1 MKKITTAALFLM
13 LTGTAFAQEGR
24 VGINTTDPKTTFD
37 VNGKI
42 DGSGKL
48 LTTDITGMQ
57 APRLTRAEL
66 TAKGDVLY
74 GADQKGALV
83 YITDVTAG
91 DALTQRINITAA
103 GYYYFDGAV
112 WQKMASASEADF
124 TNDAWVND
132 APNTMVK
139 LGTLS
144 DGTTAR
150 PAGRE
155 FVILDTGNVG
165 IGTTAPNSNAI
176 LDLSAT
182 NKAILLPRLANKAN
196 ISSPVNGMVI
206 YDTGKH
212 CYRGYANGAWVNITT
227 CPATVTVAS
236 PTYQG
241 TSVIS
246 TTGIGYNGEN
256 VPTASTITVQV
267 TTDEPTAYNLSA
279 THPGTGLVYSAT
291 GNFAA
296 AGTYPVVL
304 QNNGAAIPWATFGV
318 LTMPLT
324 GASNS
329 INLVPRIDIKSIPAS
344 ATAVVDVTYGTQ
356 KWMDRNLGA
365 RRVATAIDDVLSYG
379 NHYQWGRP
387 ADGHEISVWDGATP
401 TSGRGFHN
409 ATKLEDLA
417 TSVTPGHPN
426 FILTN
431 AKATSYDWL
440 AKQADPDR
448 WATAN
453 QGPCPAGYHVP
464 TDAQWAI
471 ADAFNGGALVN
482 GGATVGWDNNTETY
496 NSALKLPSAGY
507 RNRFNGLLNLQG
519 SDGIYWSSTVSGSDA
534 RGLGFDS
541 TAASTGNDNRAFG
554 FTVRCLK
561 D

>member
-24 VGINTTDPKTTFD
+24 VGINTETPKTTFD
-37 VNGKI
+37 VNGKK

-48 LTTDITGMQ
+48 LTTDVTGMQ
-57 APRLTRAEL
+57 APRLSRAEL
-66 TAKGDVLY
+66 TAKGNVLY
-74 GADQKGALV
+74 GADQKGALI

-112 WQKMASASEADF
+112 WQKMASASEADI

-132 APNTMVK
+132 APKTMVK

-144 DGTTAR
+144 NGTSAR
-150 PAGRE
+150 PTGRE

-176 LDLSAT
+176 LDLSST
-182 NKAILLPRLANKAN
+182 NKVILLPRLASIAN
-196 ISSPVNGMVI
+196 ITSPVDGMVF
-206 YDTGKH
+206 YHSVQK
-212 CYRGYANGAWVNITT
+212 CFKGYANGAWVNITT

-279 THPGTGLVYSAT
+279 THPGTGLVYSAS
-291 GNFAA
+291 GSFAA
-296 AGTYPVVL
+296 AGTYPVIL
-304 QNNGAAIPWATFGV
+304 QNNGVAIPGETFGV

-344 ATAVVDVTYGTQ
+344 ATAVVDVIYGSQT
-356 KWMDRNLGA
+356 WMDRNLGA
-365 RRVATAIDDVLSYG
+365 RRVATALNDVLSYG
-379 NHYQWGRP
+379 NYYQWGRP
-387 ADGHEISVWDGATP
+387 ADGHEITVWNGDTP
-401 TSGRGFHN
+401 TSSRGFAD
-409 ATKLEDLA
+409 ATALGALSA
-417 TSVTPGHPN
+417 TTTPGHPN
-426 FILTN
+426 FILT
-431 AKATSYDWL
+431 KAGTFDWL
-440 AKQADPDR
+440 ATQADPDR

-453 QGPCPAGYHVP
+453 QGPCPKGYHVP
-464 TDAQWAI
+464 TDTEWNTAYK
-471 ADAFNGGALVN
+471 FGAWN
-482 GGATVGWDNNTETY
+482 YNTDTY
-496 NSALKLPSAGY
+496 NSALKLPSAGG
-507 RNRFNGLLNLQG
+507 RNSLSGLLLNQG
-519 SDGIYWSSTVSGSDA
+519 TYGYYWSSTVSGTNA
-534 RGLGFDS
+534 RGLYFNS
-541 TAASTGNDNRAFG
+541 TAVSRSINERAYG
-554 FTVRCLK
+554 LTVRCLK

>member
-42 DGSGKL
+42 DGSGNL

-66 TAKGDVLY
+66 TAKGNVLY

-112 WQKMASASEADF
+112 WQKMASASEADI

-241 TSVIS
+241 TSVIN
-246 TTGIGYNGEN
+246 TMGIGYNGEN

-267 TTDEPTAYNLSA
+267 TTDAPTAYNLSA

-304 QNNGAAIPWATFGV
+304 QNNGAAIPWGTFGV

-344 ATAVVDVTYGTQ
+344 ATAVVNVTYGTQ
-356 KWMDRNLGA
+356 TWMDRNLGA
-365 RRVATAIDDVLSYG
+365 RRVATALNDVLSYG

-387 ADGHEISVWDGATP
+387 ADGHEISVWNGATP
-401 TSGRGFHN
+401 TSGRGFAN
-409 ATKLEDLA
+409 ATAPEALSA
-417 TSVTPGHPN
+417 TTTPGHPN

-431 AKATSYDWL
+431 AGTFDWL
-440 AKQADPDR
+440 ATQADPDR
-448 WATAN
+448 WATAK

-464 TDAQWAI
+464 TDTEWSI
-471 ADAFNGGALVN
+471 ADTFGAWN
-482 GGATVGWDNNTETY
+482 NNTDTY

-507 RNRFNGLLNLQG
+507 RHHVNGLLSIQG
-519 SDGIYWSSTVSGSDA
+519 TDGYYWSSTVGGTAA
-534 RGLGFDS
+534 RTLRFYS
-541 TAASTGNDNRAFG
+541 TAAITVSEIRAYG
-554 FTVRCLK
+554 LTVRCLK
-561 D
+561 N

>member
-37 VNGKI
+37 VNGNN
-42 DGSGKL
+42 L

-66 TAKGDVLY
+66 TAKGNVLY

-112 WQKMASASEADF
+112 WQKMASASEADI

-196 ISSPVNGMVI
+196 ISSPVDGMVI

-304 QNNGAAIPWATFGV
+304 QNNGAAIPWDTFGV

-329 INLVPRIDIKSIPAS
+329 INLVPRIDIKSIP
-344 ATAVVDVTYGTQ
+344 TTHTDWTYNDVTYGTQ
-356 KWMDRNLGA
+356 TWMDRNLGA
-365 RRVATAIDDVLSYG
+365 RRVATAINDVLSYG

-387 ADGHEISVWDGATP
+387 ADGHEITVWNGATP
-401 TSGRGFHN
+401 TSGRGFYN
-409 ATKLEDLA
+409 ATALEALA
-417 TSVTPGHPN
+417 TSDAPGHPN

-431 AKATSYDWL
+431 NNVTYFDWRS
-440 AKQADPDR
+440 DNNNNR

-453 QGPCPAGYHVP
+453 QGPCPVGYHVP
-464 TDAQWAI
+464 TDAQWAT
-471 ADAFNGGALVN
+471 ADSFGAWN
-482 GGATVGWDNNTETY
+482 NNTDTY

-507 RNRFNGLLNLQG
+507 RSRGNGLLNLQG
-519 SDGIYWSSTVSGSDA
+519 TLGYYWSSTVSGTNA
-534 RGLGFDS
+534 RNLVF
-541 TAASTGNDNRAFG
+541 ASTTASTYYHDNRANG

>member
-42 DGSGKL
+42 DGSGNL

-103 GYYYFDGAV
+103 GYYYFDGYV
-112 WQKMASASEADF
+112 WQKMASASEADI

-196 ISSPVNGMVI
+196 ISSPVDGMVI

-304 QNNGAAIPWATFGV
+304 QNNGAAIPWDTFGV

-329 INLVPRIDIKSIPAS
+329 INLVPRIDVKSIPAS
-344 ATAVVDVTYGTQ
+344 ATAAVDVTFGTQ
-356 KWMDRNLGA
+356 TWMDRNLGA
-365 RRVATAIDDVLSYG
+365 RRVATAINDVLSYG

-387 ADGHEISVWDGATP
+387 ADGHEISVWNGATP
-401 TSGRGFHN
+401 TSGRGFYD
-409 ATKLEDLA
+409 ATALEALA
-417 TSVTPGHPN
+417 TSDAPGNAN

-431 AKATSYDWL
+431 VTPFDWRS
-440 AKQADPDR
+440 DNNNNR

-453 QGPCPAGYHVP
+453 QGPCPVGYHVP
-464 TDAQWAI
+464 TDAQWAT
-471 ADAFNGGALVN
+471 ADSFDA
-482 GGATVGWDNNTETY
+482 WSNNTNTY
-496 NSALKLPSAGY
+496 NSALKLPSAGT
-507 RNRFNGLLNLQG
+507 RSPVNGLLRNQG
-519 SDGIYWSSTVSGSDA
+519 TLGYYWSSTVFGTNA
-534 RGLGFDS
+534 RYLSFDS
-541 TAASTGNDNRAFG
+541 TAASTNNYSRAFG

>member
-42 DGSGKL
+42 DGSGNL

-112 WQKMASASEADF
+112 WQKMASASEADI

-196 ISSPVNGMVI
+196 ISSPVDGMVI

-304 QNNGAAIPWATFGV
+304 QNNGAAIPWDTFGV

-329 INLVPRIDIKSIPAS
+329 INLVPRIDVKSIPAS
-344 ATAVVDVTYGTQ
+344 ATAAVDVTFGTQ
-356 KWMDRNLGA
+356 TWMDRNLGA
-365 RRVATAIDDVLSYG
+365 RRVATAINDVLSYG

-387 ADGHEISVWDGATP
+387 ADGHEISVWNGATP
-401 TSGRGFHN
+401 TSGRGFYD
-409 ATKLEDLA
+409 ATALEALA
-417 TSVTPGHPN
+417 TSDAPGNAN

-431 AKATSYDWL
+431 VTPFDWRS
-440 AKQADPDR
+440 DNNNNR

-453 QGPCPAGYHVP
+453 QGPCPVGYHVP
-464 TDAQWAI
+464 TDAQWAT
-471 ADAFNGGALVN
+471 ADSFGAWN
-482 GGATVGWDNNTETY
+482 NNTDTY

-507 RNRFNGLLNLQG
+507 RDRINGLLINQG
-519 SDGIYWSSTVSGSDA
+519 TYGYYWSSTVSGTNA
-534 RGLGFDS
+534 RSLYFS
-541 TAASTGNDNRAFG
+541 SAAANTHFYHRAHG

>member
-66 TAKGDVLY
+66 TAKGNVLY

-112 WQKMASASEADF
+112 WQKMASASEADI

-196 ISSPVNGMVI
+196 ISSPVDGMVI

-304 QNNGAAIPWATFGV
+304 QNNGAAIPWYTFGV
-318 LTMPLT
+318 LTMTLT
-324 GASNS
+324 GASNT
-329 INLVPRIDIKSIPAS
+329 LALAPRIDIKSIPAS
-344 ATAVVDVTYGTQ
+344 ATAVVNVTYGTQ
-356 KWMDRNLGA
+356 TWMDRNLGA
-365 RRVATAIDDVLSYG
+365 RRVATAINDVLSYG

-387 ADGHEISVWDGATP
+387 ADGHEISVWNGATP
-401 TSGRGFHN
+401 TSGRGFYN
-409 ATKLEDLA
+409 ATALEALSA
-417 TSVTPGHPN
+417 TTTPGHPN

-431 AKATSYDWL
+431 AGSTKFDWL
-440 AKQADPDR
+440 ATQADPDR

-453 QGPCPAGYHVP
+453 QGPCPVGYHVP
-464 TDAQWAI
+464 TDAQWAT
-471 ADAFNGGALVN
+471 ADSFGAWN
-482 GGATVGWDNNTETY
+482 NNTDTY
-496 NSALKLPSAGY
+496 NSALKLPSAGL
-507 RNRFNGLLNLQG
+507 RNRINGLLNLQG
-519 SDGIYWSSTVSGSDA
+519 TIGYYWSSTDSGTNA
-534 RGLGFDS
+534 RNLVF
-541 TAASTGNDNRAFG
+541 ASTTASTYYHDNRANG

>member
-42 DGSGKL
+42 DSSGKL

-66 TAKGDVLY
+66 AAKGNALY

-112 WQKMASASEADF
+112 WQKMASASEADI

-144 DGTTAR
+144 NGTSAR

-196 ISSPVNGMVI
+196 ITSPVDGMVF
-206 YDTGKH
+206 YHSVQK
-212 CYRGYANGAWVNITT
+212 CFKGYANGTWLDITT
-227 CPATVTVAS
+227 CSPNPAAITFNKVNKYKGV
-236 PTYQG
+236 
-241 TSVIS
+241 SVIDNQ
-246 TTGIGYNGEN
+246 GIGYNGEAI
-256 VPTASTITVQV
+256 PASSTIEIEVNV
-267 TTDEPTAYNLSA
+267 TDATAYSFTA
-279 THPGTGLVYSAT
+279 TDATTGLTYSAS
-291 GNFAA
+291 GNFTTS
-296 AGTYPVVL
+296 GTKLVTL
-304 QNNGAAIPWATFGV
+304 INNGTSIAWDKYGTINMT
-318 LTMPLT
+318 LT
-324 GASNS
+324 GAN
-329 INLVPRIDIKSIPAS
+329 NTLALAPRIDIKSIP
-344 ATAVVDVTYGTQ
+344 TTHTDWTYNDVTYGTQ
-356 KWMDRNLGA
+356 TWMDRNLGA
-365 RRVATAIDDVLSYG
+365 RRVATAINDVLSYG

-387 ADGHEISVWDGATP
+387 ADGHEISVWKGDDQT
-401 TSGRGFHN
+401 TSRGFYD
-409 ATKLEDLA
+409 ATALEALSA
-417 TSVTPGHPN
+417 TTTPGHPN

-431 AKATSYDWL
+431 AGTYDWL
-440 AKQADPDR
+440 ATQADPDR
-448 WATAN
+448 WATASK
-453 QGPCPAGYHVP
+453 GPCPVGYHVP
-464 TDAQWAI
+464 TE
-471 ADAFNGGALVN
+471 ADWITAVTYGAWN
-482 GGATVGWDNNTETY
+482 NNTDTY

-507 RNRFNGLLNLQG
+507 RDRSSGLLGNQG
-519 SDGIYWSSTVSGSDA
+519 TDGFYWSSTVSGTHA
-534 RGLGFDS
+534 RRLHFFS
-541 TAASTGNDNRAFG
+541 TAATTNFSDDRAFG

>member
-13 LTGTAFAQEGR
+13 LTGTAFGQDGR

-37 VNGKI
+37 VNGKK

-48 LTTDITGMQ
+48 LTTDMTGLQ

-112 WQKMASASEADF
+112 WQKMASASEADI

-182 NKAILLPRLANKAN
+182 NKAILLPRLAKKAD
-196 ISSPVNGMVI
+196 ISSPVDGMVI

-212 CYRGYANGAWVNITT
+212 CYRGYANGAWVDITT

-279 THPGTGLVYSAT
+279 THPDTGLVYSAT

-296 AGTYPVVL
+296 AGTYSVVL
-304 QNNGAAIPWATFGV
+304 QNNGVAIPWETFGV

-329 INLVPRIDIKSIPAS
+329 INLVPRIDVKSIPAS
-344 ATAVVDVTYGTQ
+344 ATAVVEVTYGTQ
-356 KWMDRNLGA
+356 TWMDRNLGA
-365 RRVATAIDDVLSYG
+365 RRVATAINDVLSYG

-387 ADGHEISVWDGATP
+387 ADGHEISVWNGATP
-401 TSGRGFHN
+401 TSGRGFAD
-409 ATKLEDLA
+409 ATALEALA
-417 TSVTPGHPN
+417 MSDAPGHPN

-431 AKATSYDWL
+431 VTPFDWRS
-440 AKQADPDR
+440 DNNNNR

-464 TDAQWAI
+464 TDAQWAT
-471 ADAFNGGALVN
+471 ADAFDGGAATN

-496 NSALKLPSAGY
+496 ESALKLPSAG
-507 RNRFNGLLNLQG
+507 NRHRINGLLSNQG
-519 SDGIYWSSTVSGSDA
+519 TYGGCWSSTVSGTNA
-534 RGLGFDS
+534 RSLSFGS
-541 TAASTGNDNRAFG
+541 AAANTSYSARASG

-561 D
+561 N

>member
-66 TAKGDVLY
+66 TAKGNVLY

-112 WQKMASASEADF
+112 WQKMASASEADI

-144 DGTTAR
+144 DGTSAR

-206 YDTGKH
+206 FDTGKH

-304 QNNGAAIPWATFGV
+304 QNNGAAIPWDTFGV

-329 INLVPRIDIKSIPAS
+329 INLVPRIDVKSIPAS
-344 ATAVVDVTYGTQ
+344 ATAAVDVTFGTQ
-356 KWMDRNLGA
+356 TWMDRNLGA
-365 RRVATAIDDVLSYG
+365 RRVATAINDVLSYG

-387 ADGHEISVWDGATP
+387 ADGHEITVWNGDTL
-401 TSGRGFHN
+401 TSGRGFAN
-409 ATKLEDLA
+409 ATGALA
-417 TSVTPGHPN
+417 TSDAPGNAN

-431 AKATSYDWL
+431 VSPYDWRS
-440 AKQADPDR
+440 DYNNNR

-453 QGPCPAGYHVP
+453 QGPCPVGYHVP
-464 TDAQWAI
+464 TDAQWAT
-471 ADAFNGGALVN
+471 ADSFGAWN
-482 GGATVGWDNNTETY
+482 NNTDTY

-507 RNRFNGLLNLQG
+507 RDSTNGSLTNQG
-519 SDGIYWSSTVSGSDA
+519 TLGTYWSSTVSGTDA
-534 RGLGFDS
+534 RCLGFNS
-541 TAASTGNDNRAFG
+541 IAAYAFNYNRAYG

-561 D
+561 N